1 MTSGPRMTA
10 YYPVISRAIA
20 ALKENT
26 VSSRCALYE
35 RARAAQIAQLRRLE
49 PPLVKTDFDR
59 ECLALEDAIRTV
71 EEETIKSVAPLKR
84 QTKAAIE
91 IKSVTKVDEIK
102 SATTAESSTSSHS
115 DKRSTVQKIM
125 AVLSNTTV
133 TITGIAIIGLFVVI
147 PSVFI
152 HGGAWVSAE
161 ALDYL
166 AWPVDIASMF
176 CILIFV
182 PLSLFRATRPV
193 SAVGFMASS
202 YIFGASTL
210 LSGMLVSYIYF
221 GIFWT
226 VIALFFFFVGVV
238 PLAILGAVVHADWMV
253 AGLLTSALVLTYGAR
268 GVAVWMTAKIAEDQD
283 SNLRHAAL

>member
-1 MTSGPRMTA
+1 MTT
-10 YYPVISRAIA
+10 YYAVISRAIA

-35 RARAAQIAQLRRLE
+35 RARAAQIAQLRSIE

-59 ECLALEDAIRTV
+59 ECLALEDAIRRV
-71 EEETIKSVAPLKR
+71 EEETIKPAAPFQQ

-91 IKSVTKVDEIK
+91 IKSVTKAEP
-102 SATTAESSTSSHS
+102 STATSG
-115 DKRSTVQKIM
+115 DKRTTVQKIL
-125 AVLSNTTV
+125 AVLSNTAV
-133 TITGIAIIGLFVVI
+133 TITGIAIIGLFAVI

-166 AWPVDIASMF
+166 AWPVDIASPL

-193 SAVGFMASS
+193 SAVGFMVSS
-202 YIFGASTL
+202 YIFGASTF

-226 VIALFFFFVGVV
+226 VIALCFFFVGVV

-253 AGLLTSALVLTYGAR
+253 AGLLVSGLVLAYGAH
-268 GVAVWMTAKIAEDQD
+268 GVAVWMIAKIAEDQD
-283 SNLRHAAL
+283 SSLRHAAL